1 MAFLAALKVAEFWH
15 LQFLLLQVQHE
26 AWLRGHFC
34 DADFSDPI
42 TDSRGLKPNLAQK
55 TSAASR
61 VEEVVS
67 READA
72 RNQLEELYR
81 HNAEEKARYEREREE
96 MLERLKSSE
105 AKASKF
111 ERMPRWVVKLFGI

>member
-1 MAFLAALKVAEFWH
+1 MAEFWH

-61 VEEVVS
+61 
-67 READA
+67 
-72 RNQLEELYR
+72 
-81 HNAEEKARYEREREE
+81 YEREREE

>member
-1 MAFLAALKVAEFWH
+1 M
-15 LQFLLLQVQHE
+15 
-26 AWLRGHFC
+26 
-34 DADFSDPI
+34 
-42 TDSRGLKPNLAQK
+42 
-55 TSAASR
+55 
-61 VEEVVS
+61 EEVVS

-105 AKASKF
+105 AKALKF

>member
-1 MAFLAALKVAEFWH
+1 MRIARQAQAIAEE
-15 LQFLLLQVQHE
+15 L
-26 AWLRGHFC
+26 
-34 DADFSDPI
+34 
-42 TDSRGLKPNLAQK
+42 NAQK
-55 TSAASR
+55 RLLAENAESLVEKHARIQESEAR